1 MSGDGER
8 EQEHKEGCLVPRFFP
23 AHGAARGKS
32 LHMRLVRKG
41 DWQEGEGIEGGTERG
56 QKGEDRDKGDEFQV
70 RMYDDMICASHAP
83 SPSYQF
89 CC

>member
-8 EQEHKEGCLVPRFFP
+8 EQGHKEGCLVPRFFP

-41 DWQEGEGIEGGTERG
+41 DWEEGEGNEGGESKKERT
-56 QKGEDRDKGDEFQV
+56 GER
-70 RMYDDMICASHAP
+70 
-83 SPSYQF
+83 
-89 CC
+89 